1 MSWVTKKIYDFLM
14 DLIGDVIGT
23 FSDLIMDLYS
33 GRVSEIVSSSQ
44 VLGAVMVT
52 TGIATTLVSFMVIK
66 QLFCIYILE
75 TEGDAEADP
84 LQQLVKATVA
94 IALIQ
99 TNSVVLSALL
109 RYAAL
114 FGTEVLAGSGMV
126 RDNLSS
132 EHLMEALSN
141 TGISLI
147 VAAIFLVIFAAG
159 AIGNKF
165 NESSLRRSRFN
176 DCILDTNNFSRA
188 ILDATEIYP
197 DCNVEPNQKGI
208 DTVQYTMGGARED
221 EVASYKART
230 EWKMS
235 GEKAEVRM
243 DIREDIAKSGFCPT
257 KSLISN
263 MEKLDAITGEHH
275 KLKDVVKLYREN
287 HFQNNHELSQT
298 VLDIAEECKQQELSR
313 MAEAIIPE

>member
-159 AIGNKF
+159 AILVMFKACLRTVELAIMEILYPIF
-165 NESSLRRSRFN
+165 CIDILSIQQEKWKSFVSSYLITIFGYIVQ
-176 DCILDTNNFSRA
+176 ILSFMLALT
-188 ILDATEIYP
+188 Y
-197 DCNVEPNQKGI
+197 GI
-208 DTVQYTMGGARED
+208 
-221 EVASYKART
+221 
-230 EWKMS
+230 MS
-235 GEKAEVRM
+235 GGLGGFFIALAFLFFAVKAPNWLEKYVYSSGAGKTTAGMVRSAGQM
-243 DIREDIAKSGFCPT
+243 LMMKKMYQR
-257 KSLISN
+257 
-263 MEKLDAITGEHH
+263 
-275 KLKDVVKLYREN
+275 
-287 HFQNNHELSQT
+287 
-298 VLDIAEECKQQELSR
+298 
-313 MAEAIIPE
+313 